1 MLLRKSRLRTKQTVP
16 SASNSDKHTPV
27 MQRQLS
33 NPVGKRG
40 QGMEMSTYNDLINP
54 MAKEKKY
61 QGREQLK
68 RMVFSDNN
76 TYPQERKLEVKH

>member
-1 MLLRKSRLRTKQTVP
+1 
-16 SASNSDKHTPV
+16 
-27 MQRQLS
+27 
-33 NPVGKRG
+33 
-40 QGMEMSTYNDLINP
+40 MEMSTYNDLINP